1 MVQGLGFRV
10 EGRKGGYRL
19 RVWGWG
25 FWYKCGHGADLLT
38 CAVGAMLTALEQVAS
53 HWLGLAWFRGLSLSL
68 RVLRYPKLE
77 PKPTSPTPTTE
88 PL

>member
-25 FWYKCGHGADLLT
+25 FWYKCGHGADLKF
-38 CAVGAMLTALEQVAS
+38 S
-53 HWLGLAWFRGLSLSL
+53 PAW
-68 RVLRYPKLE
+68 PMKTKTKLVISE
-77 PKPTSPTPTTE
+77 TKARP